1 MTTFAA
7 AQDAQRELKARTAAA
22 WTTYSDDLRGLD
34 GTAYADAEAAAWDGL
49 QASLRELEDRR
60 AQPPPAGESPS

>member
-7 AQDAQRELKARTAAA
+7 AQDAQRELKARTVAA

-34 GTAYADAEAAAWDGL
+34 GTAYADAEKCTTATSA
-49 QASLRELEDRR
+49 
-60 AQPPPAGESPS
+60 